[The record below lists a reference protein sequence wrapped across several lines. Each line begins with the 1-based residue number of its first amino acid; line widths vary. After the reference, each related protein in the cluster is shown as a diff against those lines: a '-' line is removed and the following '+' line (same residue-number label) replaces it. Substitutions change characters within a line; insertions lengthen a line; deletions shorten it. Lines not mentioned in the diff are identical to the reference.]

1 MSLGLNPTIFNSIEV
16 IICIR
21 KKLETVDFHV
31 VKVCDI
37 ENILGLE
44 GICANNAIRGDLLL
58 DDWQR
63 SFRPGIGFDD
73 CKTLPFPMSSS
84 EALAIIPPNEV
95 FEDPVLHWG

>member
-1 MSLGLNPTIFNSIEV
+1 MSLGLNPTIFNFIEV

-21 KKLETVDFHV
+21 KKLWTVDFHV

-58 DDWQR
+58 DDWLR

-73 CKTLPFPMSSS
+73 CKTLPYELVRSSCNHT
-84 EALAIIPPNEV
+84 PNEV